1 MSLPIDALRDEVV
14 RVVRDGPLVLS
25 APTGSGKSTQV
36 PRWLDGEVVVVEPR
50 RVACRSLAARVA
62 ELEGEP
68 LGGRVGYRVRDDR
81 REGPDTRVR
90 FITPG
95 IALRDLALL
104 ERADVVVL
112 DELHE
117 RRLDVDLLLGL
128 LRARGG
134 GLVAM
139 SATMDGDRVARF
151 LGGTH
156 VRGEGRAHPVVHRY
170 VGADRPSPKNL
181 AVRVRRAVDAAS
193 GDPGDV
199 LVFLPGRA
207 EIAACRDALRGD
219 LAVLELHGGLSLK
232 QQSAAFAPSK
242 KRKIVLATNVAETSV
257 TIPGIGVVI
266 DSGLV
271 RRTRYHHGRAY
282 LGLTAIAEDSA
293 EQRAGRAGRTGPGVA
308 YRLWSDAAIL
318 EKRTPPEVHRESL
331 VPMVLA
337 AASAGHRLEALP
349 LLDAP
354 KDYALD
360 AAREELVALGALDAD
375 GGLTTLGRDLFA
387 RPLDP
392 PLARLLIEA
401 EGTPA
406 LDDVIDLVA
415 ALSVSRP
422 LFTQPKS
429 HDPDDL
435 RAAGC
440 DAVAA
445 IRVVRRDGAPSVSPY
460 VAREAR
466 RMAERLRRAHGR
478 EAPDPDATIDRRALA
493 KIVLRGDPR
502 TAHVARRRKRHVAF
516 ANGGTEL
523 VLGRDS
529 AVDAEKVEAVAVLDS
544 RAIGAGRDTRVI
556 ATCAMPIPM
565 SWILEEG
572 LGRDRVGHVKIARKK
587 VVAQVERV
595 FAKKV
600 IDTREEVPRGALAID
615 AMVRLLLEGR
625 WLPEAKVRASDRLT
639 ARALASGLS
648 RAGVTVHGVALPDE
662 PAPALED
669 HLRERLQT
677 LGVASGEDAALISVD
692 DLLPDDL
699 PGWVREVLDKE
710 YPRTFE
716 AGDAKYEIDYD
727 LERRQVVLRM
737 VKGTRST
744 APPASYLPR
753 FSGFRVCVE
762 SRRGMHVVRE
772 RTR

>member
-1 MSLPIDALRDEVV
+1 MRLPIDALRGDVV
-14 RVVRDGPLVLS
+14 RAVAEAPLVLS

-36 PRWLDGEVVVVEPR
+36 PRWLEGEVVVVEPR
-50 RVACRSLAARVA
+50 RVACRSLASRVA
-62 ELEGEP
+62 ELEGVP

-81 REGPDTRVR
+81 REGRDTRVR

-128 LRARGG
+128 LRERGG

-156 VRGEGRAHPVVHRY
+156 LRGEGRLHPVDVRY
-170 VGADRPSPKNL
+170 LGADRPTPKDL
-181 AVRVRRAVDAAS
+181 ASRVRRAVDASAS
-193 GDPGDV
+193 DPGDV

-207 EIAACRDALRGD
+207 EIAACRDALRGE
-219 LAVLELHGGLSLK
+219 LSVCELHGGLSLK
-232 QQSAAFAPSK
+232 QQTAAFAPA
-242 KRKIVLATNVAETSV
+242 KRRKVVLATNVAETSV

-282 LGLTAIAEDSA
+282 LGLTAIAADSA
-293 EQRAGRAGRTGPGVA
+293 EQRAGRAGRTAPGVA
-308 YRLWSDAAIL
+308 YRLWSEAAIL

-337 AASAGHRLEALP
+337 AASAGHRLESLP

-354 KDYALD
+354 KDYALE
-360 AAREELVALGALDAD
+360 AAHEELAALGALDAD
-375 GGLTTLGRDLFA
+375 GGLTELGRELFG

-415 ALSVSRP
+415 ALSVGRP
-422 LFTQPKS
+422 LFTSSKTD
-429 HDPDDL
+429 DPDDL

-445 IRVVRRDGAPSVSPY
+445 IRVVRRDEAPRVS
-460 VAREAR
+460 AFAKREAR
-466 RMAERLRRAHGR
+466 RMAERLRAAHGR
-478 EAPDPDATIDRRALA
+478 EAPDPDASIDRRVLA
-493 KIVLRGDPR
+493 EVVLRGDPR
-502 TAHVARRRKRHVAF
+502 TAHVARRRKRRVAF

-529 AVDAEKVEAVAVLDS
+529 AVDAERVEAVAVLDS
-544 RAIGAGRDTRVI
+544 RAIGTGRDTMVI
-556 ATCAMPIPM
+556 ATCAMPIPL
-565 SWILEEG
+565 SWIRDMG
-572 LGRDRVGHVKIARKK
+572 LGRDRIGRVKLARQE
-587 VVAQVERV
+587 VVAEVERV

-600 IDTREEVPRGALAID
+600 IDTREEVPQGALAID
-615 AMVRLLLEGR
+615 AMVRLVLEGR
-625 WLPEAKVRASDRLT
+625 WLRDAKEQATDRLT

-648 RAGVTVHGVALPDE
+648 RAGVSVHGVALPDE
-662 PAPALED
+662 PAPSLED
-669 HLRERLQT
+669 HLRERLTT
-677 LGVASGEDAALISVD
+677 LGVASGADAALITAE

-699 PGWVREVLDKE
+699 PDWVREVLDKE

-737 VKGTRST
+737 VKGTRGT

-753 FSGFRVCVE
+753 FRGFRVCVE
-762 SRRGMHVVRE
+762 SARGMHVVRE
-772 RTR
+772 RSR